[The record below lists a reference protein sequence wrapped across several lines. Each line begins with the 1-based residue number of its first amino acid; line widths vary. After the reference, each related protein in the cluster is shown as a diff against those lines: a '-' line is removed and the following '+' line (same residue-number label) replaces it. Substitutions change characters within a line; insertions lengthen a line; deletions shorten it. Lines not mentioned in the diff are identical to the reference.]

1 MSSIYDCNHIYSD
14 LFFFLKKYTTY
25 YYTIMINK
33 KDGTLSDAE
42 RINIWMAAVV
52 LYRGYYSIPLESF
65 PLFYFIFFS
74 FISPSFTKFNLF
86 PVNFG
91 F

>member
-1 MSSIYDCNHIYSD
+1 MGPLVMTRELISV
-14 LFFFLKKYTTY
+14 
-25 YYTIMINK
+25 
-33 KDGTLSDAE
+33 
-42 RINIWMAAVV
+42 NIWMAAVV

-65 PLFYFIFFS
+65 PLINFIFFS

-86 PVNFG
+86 PVNFE